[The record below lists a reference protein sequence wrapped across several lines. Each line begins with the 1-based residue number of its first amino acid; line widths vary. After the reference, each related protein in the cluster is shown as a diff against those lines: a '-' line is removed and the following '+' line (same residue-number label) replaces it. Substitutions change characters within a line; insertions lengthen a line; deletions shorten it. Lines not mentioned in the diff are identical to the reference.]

1 MKCVD
6 KLNECIH
13 SERGQYVM
21 KQLKYLLVLALSV
34 IIFAAAC
41 GNNSSLD
48 NNKSSNS
55 DGGSGSSKD
64 GYTPK
69 ELTVQFVPSQN
80 ADTLEAKAKPL
91 EKLLSKKLGIP
102 VKVSVSTNY
111 NTIVEAMKSKKVDVG
126 FLPPTAYTLAHDQ
139 KAADLLLQAQRYGVN
154 EDGSSNK
161 KLVKDYKSEILV
173 KKNSGTNS
181 LKDLKGKKIALQD
194 VTSTA
199 GYTFP
204 IATIKK
210 DAGIDATK
218 DMKIVNMK
226 GHDQAVISLLNGDV
240 DAAAVFQDARN
251 IVKKDQPNVFKD
263 TKILKLTKPIP
274 NDTISVRPDM
284 NKDFQDKLK
293 KAFKDIAKTKEGHKI
308 ISEVYSHEGYTDAK
322 DSDFDIVRTYEKE
335 VQDMK

>member
-1 MKCVD
+1 MK
-6 KLNECIH
+6 N
-13 SERGQYVM
+13 
-21 KQLKYLLVLALSV
+21 LKFLVVLVLSV
-34 IIFAAAC
+34 VIFAAAC
-41 GNNSSLD
+41 GNSSSLD
-48 NNKSSNS
+48 NNKKSSDSKSSS
-55 DGGSGSSKD
+55 DGYK
-64 GYTPK
+64 PK

-80 ADTLEAKAKPL
+80 ADKLEAKAKPL
-91 EKLLSKKLGIP
+91 EKLLSDKLGIP

-139 KAADLLLQAQRYGVN
+139 KAADLLLQAQRFGVN
-154 EDGSSNK
+154 DDGSPNK
-161 KLVKDYKSEILV
+161 KLVDDYKSEILV
-173 KKNSGTNS
+173 KKDSKIKS

-204 IATIKK
+204 LATLKK
-210 DAGIDATK
+210 ETGINATK
-218 DMKIVNMK
+218 DMKIVNVK

-240 DAAAVFQDARN
+240 DAAAVFQDART

-263 TKILKLTKPIP
+263 TKILKLTEPIP

-284 NKDFQDKLK
+284 DKKFQEKLK
-293 KAFKDIAKTKEGHKI
+293 KAFKEIAKSKKGHKI
-308 ISEVYSHEGYTDAK
+308 ISEVYSHEGYTDTK
-322 DSDFDIVRTYEKE
+322 DSNFDIVRKYEKE

>member
-1 MKCVD
+1 MRMK
-6 KLNECIH
+6 N
-13 SERGQYVM
+13 
-21 KQLKYLLVLALSV
+21 LKFLVVLVLSV
-34 IIFAAAC
+34 VIFAAAC
-41 GNNSSLD
+41 GNSSSLD
-48 NNKSSNS
+48 NNKKSSDSGS
-55 DGGSGSSKD
+55 DSGSSSGDYK
-64 GYTPK
+64 PK

-80 ADTLEAKAKPL
+80 ADKLEAKAKPL
-91 EKLLSKKLGIP
+91 EKLLSDKLGIP

-154 EDGSSNK
+154 KDGSSNK
-161 KLVKDYKSEILV
+161 KLVDDYKSEILV
-173 KKNSGTNS
+173 KKNSGIKS

-204 IATIKK
+204 LATFKK
-210 DAGIDATK
+210 ETGINATK
-218 DMKIVNMK
+218 DMKIVNVK

-240 DAAAVFQDARN
+240 DAAAVFQDART

-263 TKILKLTKPIP
+263 TKILKLTESIP

-284 NKDFQDKLK
+284 DKKFQEKLK
-293 KAFKDIAKTKEGHKI
+293 KAFKDIAKSKKGHKI
-308 ISEVYSHEGYTDAK
+308 ISEVYSHEGYTDTK
-322 DSDFDIVRTYEKE
+322 DSNFDIVRKYEKE

>member
-1 MKCVD
+1 MRMK
-6 KLNECIH
+6 N
-13 SERGQYVM
+13 
-21 KQLKYLLVLALSV
+21 LKFLVVLVLSV
-34 IIFAAAC
+34 VIFAAAC
-41 GNNSSLD
+41 GNSSSLD
-48 NNKSSNS
+48 NNKKSSDSGS
-55 DGGSGSSKD
+55 DSGSSSGDYK
-64 GYTPK
+64 PK

-80 ADTLEAKAKPL
+80 ADKLEAKAKPL
-91 EKLLSKKLGIP
+91 EKLISDKLGIP

-154 EDGSSNK
+154 KDGSSNK
-161 KLVKDYKSEILV
+161 KLVDDYKSEILV
-173 KKNSGTNS
+173 KKNSGIKS

-204 IATIKK
+204 LATLKK
-210 DAGIDATK
+210 ETGINATK
-218 DMKIVNMK
+218 DMKIVNVK

-240 DAAAVFQDARN
+240 DAAAVFQDART

-263 TKILKLTKPIP
+263 TKILKLTESIP

-284 NKDFQDKLK
+284 DKKFQEKLK
-293 KAFKDIAKTKEGHKI
+293 KAFKDIAKSKKGHKI
-308 ISEVYSHEGYTDAK
+308 ISEVYSHEG
-322 DSDFDIVRTYEKE
+322 
-335 VQDMK
+335 

>member
-1 MKCVD
+1 MRMKNFKFLV
-6 KLNECIH
+6 
-13 SERGQYVM
+13 V
-21 KQLKYLLVLALSV
+21 LVLSV
-34 IIFAAAC
+34 VIFAAAC
-41 GNNSSLD
+41 GNSSSLD
-48 NNKSSNS
+48 NNKKSSDSGS
-55 DGGSGSSKD
+55 DSGSSSGDYK
-64 GYTPK
+64 PK

-80 ADTLEAKAKPL
+80 ADKLEAKAKPL
-91 EKLLSKKLGIP
+91 EKLLSDKLGIP

-154 EDGSSNK
+154 KDGSSNK
-161 KLVKDYKSEILV
+161 KLVDDYKSEILV
-173 KKNSGTNS
+173 KKNSGIKS

-204 IATIKK
+204 LATLKK
-210 DAGIDATK
+210 ETGINATK
-218 DMKIVNMK
+218 DMKIVNVK

-240 DAAAVFQDARN
+240 DAAAVFQDART

-263 TKILKLTKPIP
+263 TKILKLTESIP

-284 NKDFQDKLK
+284 DKKFQEKLK
-293 KAFKDIAKTKEGHKI
+293 KAFKDIAKSKKGHKI
-308 ISEVYSHEGYTDAK
+308 ISEVYSHEGYTDTK
-322 DSDFDIVRTYEKE
+322 DSNFDIVRKYEKD

>member
-1 MKCVD
+1 MRMK
-6 KLNECIH
+6 N
-13 SERGQYVM
+13 
-21 KQLKYLLVLALSV
+21 LKFLVVLVLSV
-34 IIFAAAC
+34 VIFAAAC
-41 GNNSSLD
+41 GNSSSLD
-48 NNKSSNS
+48 NNKKSSDSGS
-55 DGGSGSSKD
+55 DSGSSSGDYK
-64 GYTPK
+64 PK

-80 ADTLEAKAKPL
+80 ADKLEAKAKPL
-91 EKLLSKKLGIP
+91 EKLLSDKLGIP

-139 KAADLLLQAQRYGVN
+139 KAADLLLKAQRYGVN
-154 EDGSSNK
+154 EDGSNSK
-161 KLVKDYKSEILV
+161 KLVDDYKSEILV
-173 KKNSGTNS
+173 KKDSGINS

-204 IATIKK
+204 ISTLKEE
-210 DAGIDATK
+210 AGIDATK
-218 DMKIVNMK
+218 DMKIVNVK

-240 DAAAVFQDARN
+240 DAAAVFQDART

-263 TKILKLTKPIP
+263 TKIIKLTEPIP

-284 NKDFQDKLK
+284 DKAFQDKLK

-322 DSDFDIVRTYEKE
+322 DSDFDIVRKYEKQ

>member
-1 MKCVD
+1 
-6 KLNECIH
+6 
-13 SERGQYVM
+13 M

-55 DGGSGSSKD
+55 DGGSSSSKD

-139 KAADLLLQAQRYGVN
+139 KAADLLLQAQRFGVK
-154 EDGSSNK
+154 EDGSASK
-161 KLVKDYKSEILV
+161 ELVDSYKSEILV
-173 KKNSGTNS
+173 KKDSKIKS

-204 IATIKK
+204 LAMLKNE
-210 DAGIDATK
+210 AGINATK
-218 DMKIVNMK
+218 DMKIVNVK

-240 DAAAVFQDARN
+240 DAAAVFNDARN
-251 IVKKDQPNVFKD
+251 TVKKDQPNVFKD
-263 TKILKLTKPIP
+263 TRILKLTQAIP

-284 NKDFQDKLK
+284 DKDFQEKLK
-293 KAFKDIAKTKEGHKI
+293 KAFIDIAKSKEGHKI
-308 ISEVYSHEGYTDAK
+308 ISEVYSHEGYTETK
-322 DSDFDIVRTYEKE
+322 DSNFDIVREYEKL
-335 VQDMK
+335 VKDMK

>member
-1 MKCVD
+1 
-6 KLNECIH
+6 
-13 SERGQYVM
+13 M
-21 KQLKYLLVLALSV
+21 KQMKYLLVLALTV

-48 NNKSSNS
+48 SKNKSA
-55 DGGSGSSKD
+55 DSGSDFSKD

-91 EKLLSKKLGIP
+91 EKLLSKELGIP

-139 KAADLLLQAQRYGVN
+139 KAADLLLKAQRYGVN
-154 EDGSSNK
+154 EDGSNSK
-161 KLVKDYKSEILV
+161 KLVDDYKSEILV
-173 KKNSGTNS
+173 KKDSGINS

-204 IATIKK
+204 ISTLKE

-218 DMKIVNMK
+218 DMKIVNVK

-240 DAAAVFQDARN
+240 DAAAVFQDART

-263 TKILKLTKPIP
+263 TKIIKLTEPIP

-284 NKDFQDKLK
+284 DKKFQDKLK
-293 KAFKDIAKTKEGHKI
+293 KAFKDISKTKEGHKI

-322 DSDFDIVRTYEKE
+322 DSDFDIVRKYEKQ

>member
-1 MKCVD
+1 MRMK
-6 KLNECIH
+6 N
-13 SERGQYVM
+13 
-21 KQLKYLLVLALSV
+21 LKFLVVLVLSV
-34 IIFAAAC
+34 VIFAAAC
-41 GNNSSLD
+41 GNSSSLD
-48 NNKSSNS
+48 NNKKSSDSGS
-55 DGGSGSSKD
+55 DSGSSSGDYK
-64 GYTPK
+64 PK

-80 ADTLEAKAKPL
+80 ADKLEAKAKLL
-91 EKLLSKKLGIP
+91 EKLLSDKLGIP

-154 EDGSSNK
+154 KDGSSNK
-161 KLVKDYKSEILV
+161 KLVDDYKSEILV
-173 KKNSGTNS
+173 KKNSGIKS

-204 IATIKK
+204 LATLKK
-210 DAGIDATK
+210 ETGINATK
-218 DMKIVNMK
+218 DMKIVNVK

-240 DAAAVFQDARN
+240 DAAAVFQDART

-263 TKILKLTKPIP
+263 TKILKLTESIP

-284 NKDFQDKLK
+284 DKKFQEKLK
-293 KAFKDIAKTKEGHKI
+293 KAFKDIAKSKKGHKI
-308 ISEVYSHEGYTDAK
+308 ISEVYSHEGYTDTK
-322 DSDFDIVRTYEKE
+322 DSNFDIVRKYEKE

>member
-1 MKCVD
+1 MK
-6 KLNECIH
+6 N
-13 SERGQYVM
+13 
-21 KQLKYLLVLALSV
+21 LKFLVVLVLSV
-34 IIFAAAC
+34 VIFAAAC
-41 GNNSSLD
+41 GNSSSLD
-48 NNKSSNS
+48 NNKKSSDSGS
-55 DGGSGSSKD
+55 DSGSSSGDYK
-64 GYTPK
+64 PK

-80 ADTLEAKAKPL
+80 ADKLEAKAKPL
-91 EKLLSKKLGIP
+91 EKLLSDKLGIP

-154 EDGSSNK
+154 KDGSSNK
-161 KLVKDYKSEILV
+161 KLVDDYKSEILV
-173 KKNSGTNS
+173 KKNSGIKS

-204 IATIKK
+204 LATLKK
-210 DAGIDATK
+210 ETGINATK
-218 DMKIVNMK
+218 DMKIVNVK

-240 DAAAVFQDARN
+240 DAAAVFQDART

-263 TKILKLTKPIP
+263 TKILKLTESIP

-284 NKDFQDKLK
+284 DKKFQEKLK
-293 KAFKDIAKTKEGHKI
+293 KAFKDIAKSKKGHKI
-308 ISEVYSHEGYTDAK
+308 ISEVYSHEGYTDTK
-322 DSDFDIVRTYEKE
+322 DSNFDIVRKYEKE

>member
-1 MKCVD
+1 MRMK
-6 KLNECIH
+6 N
-13 SERGQYVM
+13 
-21 KQLKYLLVLALSV
+21 LKFLVVLVLSV
-34 IIFAAAC
+34 VIFAAAC
-41 GNNSSLD
+41 GNSSSLD
-48 NNKSSNS
+48 NNKKSSDSGS
-55 DGGSGSSKD
+55 DSGSSSGDYK
-64 GYTPK
+64 PK

-80 ADTLEAKAKPL
+80 ADKLEAKAKPL
-91 EKLLSKKLGIP
+91 EKLLSDKLGIP

-154 EDGSSNK
+154 KDGSSNK
-161 KLVKDYKSEILV
+161 KLVDDYKSEILV
-173 KKNSGTNS
+173 KKNSGIKS

-204 IATIKK
+204 LATLKK
-210 DAGIDATK
+210 ETGINATK
-218 DMKIVNMK
+218 DMKIVNVK

-240 DAAAVFQDARN
+240 DAAAVFQDART

-263 TKILKLTKPIP
+263 TKILKLTESIP

-284 NKDFQDKLK
+284 DKKFQEKLK
-293 KAFKDIAKTKEGHKI
+293 KAFKDIAKSKKGHKI
-308 ISEVYSHEGYTDAK
+308 ISEVYSHEGYTDTR
-322 DSDFDIVRTYEKE
+322 DSNFDIVRKYEKD

>member
-1 MKCVD
+1 MRMKNFKFLV
-6 KLNECIH
+6 
-13 SERGQYVM
+13 V
-21 KQLKYLLVLALSV
+21 LVLSV
-34 IIFAAAC
+34 VIFAAAC
-41 GNNSSLD
+41 GNSSSLD
-48 NNKSSNS
+48 NNKKSSDSGS
-55 DGGSGSSKD
+55 DSGSSSGDYK
-64 GYTPK
+64 PK

-80 ADTLEAKAKPL
+80 ADKIEAKAKPL
-91 EKLLSKKLGIP
+91 EKLLSDKLGIP

-154 EDGSSNK
+154 KDGSSNK
-161 KLVKDYKSEILV
+161 KLVDDYKSEILV
-173 KKNSGTNS
+173 KKNSGIKS

-204 IATIKK
+204 LATLKK
-210 DAGIDATK
+210 ETGINATK
-218 DMKIVNMK
+218 DMKIVNVK

-240 DAAAVFQDARN
+240 DAAAVFQDART

-263 TKILKLTKPIP
+263 TKILKLTESIP

-284 NKDFQDKLK
+284 DKKFQEKLK
-293 KAFKDIAKTKEGHKI
+293 KAFKDIAKSKKGHKI
-308 ISEVYSHEGYTDAK
+308 ISEVYSHEGYTDTK
-322 DSDFDIVRTYEKE
+322 DSNFDIVRKYEKE

>member
-1 MKCVD
+1 MRMK
-6 KLNECIH
+6 N
-13 SERGQYVM
+13 
-21 KQLKYLLVLALSV
+21 LKFLVVLVLSV
-34 IIFAAAC
+34 VIFAAAC
-41 GNNSSLD
+41 GNSSSLD
-48 NNKSSNS
+48 NNKKSSDSGS
-55 DGGSGSSKD
+55 DSGSSSGDYK
-64 GYTPK
+64 PK

-80 ADTLEAKAKPL
+80 ADKLEAKAKPL
-91 EKLLSKKLGIP
+91 EKLISDKLGIP

-154 EDGSSNK
+154 KDGSSNK
-161 KLVKDYKSEILV
+161 KLVDDYKSEILV
-173 KKNSGTNS
+173 KKNSGIKS

-204 IATIKK
+204 LATLKK
-210 DAGIDATK
+210 ETGINATK
-218 DMKIVNMK
+218 DMKIVNVK

-240 DAAAVFQDARN
+240 DAAAVFQDART

-263 TKILKLTKPIP
+263 TKILKLTESIP

-284 NKDFQDKLK
+284 DKKFQEKLK
-293 KAFKDIAKTKEGHKI
+293 KAFKDIAKSKKGHKI
-308 ISEVYSHEGYTDAK
+308 ISEVYSHEGYTDTK
-322 DSDFDIVRTYEKE
+322 DSNFDIVRKYEKE

>member
-1 MKCVD
+1 MRMKNFKFLV
-6 KLNECIH
+6 
-13 SERGQYVM
+13 V
-21 KQLKYLLVLALSV
+21 LVLSV
-34 IIFAAAC
+34 FIFAAAC
-41 GNNSSLD
+41 GNSSSLD
-48 NNKSSNS
+48 NNKKSSDSGS
-55 DGGSGSSKD
+55 DSGSSSGDYK
-64 GYTPK
+64 PK

-80 ADTLEAKAKPL
+80 ADKLEAKAKPL
-91 EKLLSKKLGIP
+91 EKLLSDKLGIP

-154 EDGSSNK
+154 KDGSSNK
-161 KLVKDYKSEILV
+161 KLVDDYKSEILV
-173 KKNSGTNS
+173 KKNSGIKS

-204 IATIKK
+204 LATLKK
-210 DAGIDATK
+210 ETGINATK
-218 DMKIVNMK
+218 DMKIVNVK

-240 DAAAVFQDARN
+240 DAAAVFQDART

-263 TKILKLTKPIP
+263 TKILKLTESIP

-284 NKDFQDKLK
+284 DKKFQEKLK
-293 KAFKDIAKTKEGHKI
+293 KAFKDIAKSKKGHKI
-308 ISEVYSHEGYTDAK
+308 ISEVYSHEGYTDTK
-322 DSDFDIVRTYEKE
+322 DSNFDIVRKYEKE

>member
-1 MKCVD
+1 MRMK
-6 KLNECIH
+6 N
-13 SERGQYVM
+13 
-21 KQLKYLLVLALSV
+21 LKFLVVLVLSV
-34 IIFAAAC
+34 VIFAAAC
-41 GNNSSLD
+41 GNSSSLD
-48 NNKSSNS
+48 SGS
-55 DGGSGSSKD
+55 DSGSSSGDYK
-64 GYTPK
+64 PK

-80 ADTLEAKAKPL
+80 ADKLEAKAKPL
-91 EKLLSKKLGIP
+91 EKLLSDKLGIP

-154 EDGSSNK
+154 KDGSSNK
-161 KLVKDYKSEILV
+161 KLVDDYKSEILV
-173 KKNSGTNS
+173 KKNSGIKS

-204 IATIKK
+204 LATLKK
-210 DAGIDATK
+210 ETGINATK
-218 DMKIVNMK
+218 DMKIVNVK

-240 DAAAVFQDARN
+240 DAAAVFQDART

-263 TKILKLTKPIP
+263 TKILKLTESIP

-284 NKDFQDKLK
+284 DKKFQEKLK
-293 KAFKDIAKTKEGHKI
+293 KAFKDIAKSKKGHKI
-308 ISEVYSHEGYTDAK
+308 ISEVYSHEGYTDTK
-322 DSDFDIVRTYEKE
+322 DSNFDIVRKYEKE